1 MLEVTNLKKNYDGF
15 SLACTLKVESGCI
28 TGLVGRNGSG
38 KSTTFKSVLG
48 LISKDSGEIKIFGK
62 DIVNLTAEDKQKIGV
77 ILSNSGFSG
86 YLNIRSISNILEA
99 EYEAFDKKEFLNLC
113 KHFELPIKKQI
124 KEFSTGMKAKLNV
137 LIALSHKA
145 ELLIL
150 DEPTSGLDVIAREEV
165 LDMLRDYMEKNEK
178 CSILISSHI
187 ASDLEKLCD
196 QIYMIHNGNIILQE
210 DTDVLLDS
218 YALLKITKEVYEKM
232 DKQYLLKVKK
242 ESWGYSCLT
251 NQKQFYLD
259 NYPDIAIEKGGI
271 DDLISMMNGGESA

>member
-28 TGLVGRNGSG
+28 TGLVGRNGAG
-38 KSTTFKSVLG
+38 KSTAFKSVLG

-77 ILSNSGFSG
+77 VLSNSGFSS
-86 YLNIRSISNILEA
+86 YLNIQAIINILKT
-99 EYEAFDKKEFLNLC
+99 EYKEFDKEEFLNLC
-113 KHFELPIKKQI
+113 KRFELPIKKQI

-251 NQKQFYLD
+251 NQKQFYVD

-271 DDLISMMNGGESA
+271 DDLISMINGGESA

>member
-1 MLEVTNLKKNYDGF
+1 MLEVTNLKKNYEGF
-15 SLACTLKVESGCI
+15 SLDCTLQVESGCI
-28 TGLVGRNGSG
+28 TGLVGRNGAG
-38 KSTTFKSVLG
+38 KSTAFKSILG
-48 LISKDSGEIKIFGK
+48 LISKDSGEIKILGK
-62 DIVNLTAEDKQKIGV
+62 DITNLTTEDKQKIGV
-77 ILSNSGFSG
+77 VLSNSSFSG
-86 YLNIRSISNILEA
+86 YLNIRAIINILKA
-99 EYEAFDKKEFLNLC
+99 EYKEFDKQEFLNRC
-113 KHFELPIKKQI
+113 KHFELPLKKQI

-165 LDMLRDYMEKNEK
+165 LDMLREYMEKNEN

-196 QIYMIHNGNIILQE
+196 QIYMIQNGKIILQE

-218 YALLKITKEVYEKM
+218 YALLKTTKEEYQKM
-232 DKQYLLKVKK
+232 DKQFLLKVKE

-251 NQKQFYLD
+251 NQKQFYTE
-259 NYPDIAIEKGGI
+259 NYPSIAIEKGNI
-271 DDLISMMNGGESA
+271 DDLIFMMNGGESA

>member
-1 MLEVTNLKKNYDGF
+1 MLEVTNLKKKYDGF
-15 SLACTLKVESGCI
+15 SLVCTLKVESGCI
-28 TGLVGRNGSG
+28 TGLVGRNGAG

>member
-28 TGLVGRNGSG
+28 TGLVGRNGAG
-38 KSTTFKSVLG
+38 KSTAFKSVLG

-86 YLNIRSISNILEA
+86 YLNIRSISNILKA
-99 EYEAFDKKEFLNLC
+99 EYKEFDKEEFLNLC

-124 KEFSTGMKAKLNV
+124 KEFSTGMKAKLNI

-196 QIYMIHNGNIILQE
+196 RIYMIHNGNIILQE

-218 YALLKITKEVYEKM
+218 YALLKITKEVYEKV

-259 NYPDIAIEKGGI
+259 NYPDIVIEKGGI
-271 DDLISMMNGGESA
+271 DDLISMMNGGENA

>member
-28 TGLVGRNGSG
+28 TGLVGRNGAG
-38 KSTTFKSVLG
+38 KSTVFKSVLG

-62 DIVNLTAEDKQKIGV
+62 DIVNLAAEDKQKIGV
-77 ILSNSGFSG
+77 VLSNSGFSS
-86 YLNIRSISNILEA
+86 YLNIQAIINILKT
-99 EYEAFDKKEFLNLC
+99 EYKEFDKEEFLNRC
-113 KHFELPIKKQI
+113 KRFELPIKKQI

-196 QIYMIHNGNIILQE
+196 KIYMIHNGNIILQE

-232 DKQYLLKVKK
+232 DKQYLIKVKK

-271 DDLISMMNGGESA
+271 DDLISMINGGESA